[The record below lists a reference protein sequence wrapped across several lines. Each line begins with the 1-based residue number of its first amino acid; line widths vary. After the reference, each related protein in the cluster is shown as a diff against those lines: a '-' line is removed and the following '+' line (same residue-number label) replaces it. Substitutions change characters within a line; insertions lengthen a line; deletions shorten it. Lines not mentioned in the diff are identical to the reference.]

1 MSIPIFKGKVEK
13 GKVILDTPARYL
25 IQISRLENQR
35 IELILRKEKKDRSN
49 QQNKAYWG
57 IIIEILSE
65 QEAFGGYTKDEI
77 HDALREKFL
86 SYRDEKTGLLK
97 MRSTTSLSTV
107 EFNDYYAQIQR
118 WAAEF
123 LQIYIPDPNE
133 AEGFADSYHSAFK

>member
-1 MSIPIFKGKVEK
+1 MATPIFHGQIVKGKVM
-13 GKVILDTPARYL
+13 LDRPSRYL

-86 SYRDEKTGLLK
+86 SYRDAKTGLLK

-107 EFNDYYAQIQR
+107 EFNEYYAQIQR

-123 LQIYIPDPNE
+123 LNVYLPSPNE
-133 AEGFADSYHSAFK
+133 VEIENIEAVYGR